1 MEPLHDIT
9 QGCIFAV
16 IKKSHQNLSSLTV
29 QHCMLSSSNVQRSSS
44 APILAPNFQ
53 PIFDDALKRYKK
65 KTGKDLTTHPLAKEI
80 RNCGSPDDI
89 VTVLQKKA
97 DALNQSQSGD
107 ERLTKWLTPTVN
119 VLNLLSATVGQG
131 VGTVFPP
138 IETIF
143 SGVNIL
149 LVATR
154 DTAAQRDVLIELF
167 DKIEGFFVR
176 LQTYTEA
183 TPTTAM
189 RNEMGKIVVE
199 VLCMLAIMTNVM
211 KQGRKLIGRNDVED
225 ALQRLEKLEQGELRT
240 VNAEVFK
247 TTSDIK
253 DVATGLKATTSDIKD
268 YAEGTSKMVKQI
280 VSSHKC
286 SHCLP
291 HHECR

>member
-1 MEPLHDIT
+1 M
-9 QGCIFAV
+9 
-16 IKKSHQNLSSLTV
+16 S
-29 QHCMLSSSNVQRSSS
+29 SSSNVQRSSS

-138 IETIF
+138 IQTIF

-167 DKIEGFFVR
+167 NKIEGFFVR

-189 RNEMGKIVVE
+189 RNEMGKIVAE

-211 KQGRKLIGRNDVED
+211 KQGRAKTFLKKLIGRNDVED

-247 TTSDIK
+247 TTSDIKDVATGLKETTSDIK